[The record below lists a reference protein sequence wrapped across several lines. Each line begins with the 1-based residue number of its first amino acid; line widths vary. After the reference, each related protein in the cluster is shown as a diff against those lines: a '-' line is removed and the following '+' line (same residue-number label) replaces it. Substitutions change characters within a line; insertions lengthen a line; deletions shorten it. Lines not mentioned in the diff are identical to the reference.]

1 MIPGRPRCSGES
13 REREEELFA
22 SASLVSNWIL
32 FEQPGAW
39 GPDALTDSAFP
50 TSARPLV
57 DTANRLG
64 IRILLIRR
72 RTGDDHPPVA
82 FLAGSGDGRR
92 PPWMVSSEY
101 GDPAELTG
109 IDLEGWAEGGIPDF
123 GRPFDGP
130 IYLVCT
136 HGRHDICCA
145 DRGRPLFRAM
155 SELRPD
161 QTWEVSHIGGDRF
174 AGNLL
179 VLPRGDYFGRLE
191 PEDAANLVE
200 EYEATRLDLAHHRG
214 WSIHPRLVQA
224 ADHFLRQSLSLAA
237 FEDLTL
243 LDYDRLDHDHAEV
256 SFRGRDQVVH
266 RVQVVARTLPDQVF
280 LTCRAG
286 EPGQPVAY
294 DLLSIESA

>member
-13 REREEELFA
+13 LGRQEELFA
-22 SASLVSNWIL
+22 SASLVSSWIL

-50 TSARPLV
+50 ASARPL
-57 DTANRLG
+57 TEAASRLG
-64 IRILLIRR
+64 IRSLLIRR
-72 RTGDDHPPVA
+72 RTGQDQPPIVLLASSGGGPHPPWLVS
-82 FLAGSGDGRR
+82 GSF
-92 PPWMVSSEY
+92 S
-101 GDPAELTG
+101 DPAELAG

-123 GRPFDGP
+123 GRPVDGP

-155 SELRPD
+155 SELRAD

-179 VLPRGDYFGRLE
+179 VLPRGDYFGRLG
-191 PEDAANLVE
+191 PEDAANLVD

-214 WSIHPRLVQA
+214 RSIHPRLVQA
-224 ADHFLRQSLSLAA
+224 ADHYLRQSLSLSG

-256 SFRGRDQVVH
+256 SFRGSDQVVH

-280 LTCRAG
+280 LTCRAP
-286 EPGQPVAY
+286 EPGQPTAY